1 MASNKKIIE
10 KAAALSGLT
19 VYKDGNTAYGT
30 VSGFPVI
37 IMGSGA
43 NERKQYIR
51 IDICACRD
59 GQPLTG
65 EDCQGHRILTTVDA
79 KGRNDDI
86 ADKVYNSINEAV
98 GRISTSGCTP
108 CDDTGAEGEVSLYS
122 VKGKLVFLT
131 AASADQAESEL
142 AQLKSEY
149 DEIQERPVPGLFGA
163 LIGSLAGMA
172 IILLLGRLGRV
183 SMISGIV
190 MGFAIIFF
198 YKKLG
203 KKLSLPGGI
212 GCVVISIIM
221 TYLSFRIDTAIDV
234 YNIFKDEVEVTF
246 SECFLLSKTIF
257 ELGDSLDTYYLNMA
271 LMMLTGV
278 VGTAVLVF
286 SDINGTKEGFKIEK
300 IS

>member
-1 MASNKKIIE
+1 
-10 KAAALSGLT
+10 
-19 VYKDGNTAYGT
+19 
-30 VSGFPVI
+30 
-37 IMGSGA
+37 MGSGA

-79 KGRNDDI
+79 KGNNDDI
-86 ADKVYNSINEAV
+86 ADKVYNSISETL
-98 GRISTSGCTP
+98 GRISTSGYTP
-108 CDDTGAEGEVSLYS
+108 CDDTVTEGVFSLYS

-149 DEIQERPVPGLFGA
+149 DEIQERPVLGLFGA

-286 SDINGTKEGFKIEK
+286 SDIKGTKEGFEIER